1 MTDLSIFITVAGL
14 CLSVATF
21 YFGRQSVTKADGKAA
36 GALETDLRYIKES
49 VGRIEGQLNRD
60 VQRLEGRIDEI
71 SNQLPGEL
79 KQAKTIVDSRSEL
92 ITNAKREAENI
103 MKSAQAQARQLVSQ
117 EAIYLEAKNQA
128 NDMVRAAQDKIK
140 ELKQVTNDYVDDSLR
155 RTEEAI
161 QMALEEVKQSRVRF
175 RAASAEQMQK
185 RREELAQSAEKQTQ
199 NG

>member
-71 SNQLPGEL
+71 SNQLAGISNTAGRAHES
-79 KQAKTIVDSRSEL
+79 A
-92 ITNAKREAENI
+92 
-103 MKSAQAQARQLVSQ
+103 KSAHSRID
-117 EAIYLEAKNQA
+117 EHLEREHNIQT
-128 NDMVRAAQDKIK
+128 D
-140 ELKQVTNDYVDDSLR
+140 R
-155 RTEEAI
+155 RR
-161 QMALEEVKQSRVRF
+161 SN
-175 RAASAEQMQK
+175 AE
-185 RREELAQSAEKQTQ
+185 T
-199 NG
+199 

>member
-71 SNQLPGEL
+71 SNQLAGISNTAGRAHES
-79 KQAKTIVDSRSEL
+79 AKTILRAVAAATVVIVVFSFALMWRTGDTSPLAYIIPGIFTEL
-92 ITNAKREAENI
+92 SAATGFYFWKAKAENEI
-103 MKSAQAQARQLVSQ
+103 KLDTIRRQ
-117 EAIYLEAKNQA
+117 
-128 NDMVRAAQDKIK
+128 K
-140 ELKQVTNDYVDDSLR
+140 ELEQSKKQN
-155 RTEEAI
+155 TEPGEYDPGSNY
-161 QMALEEVKQSRVRF
+161 EGG
-175 RAASAEQMQK
+175 
-185 RREELAQSAEKQTQ
+185 TP
-199 NG
+199 

>member
-71 SNQLPGEL
+71 SNQLAGISNTAGRAHES
-79 KQAKTIVDSRSEL
+79 A
-92 ITNAKREAENI
+92 
-103 MKSAQAQARQLVSQ
+103 KSALKHADGALTDEEYEPTRAQRAEYRKQINDLQA
-117 EAIYLEAKNQA
+117 AIETLETT
-128 NDMVRAAQDKIK
+128 
-140 ELKQVTNDYVDDSLR
+140 EGQVVDN
-155 RTEEAI
+155 E
-161 QMALEEVKQSRVRF
+161 
-175 RAASAEQMQK
+175 
-185 RREELAQSAEKQTQ
+185 
-199 NG
+199 

>member
-1 MTDLSIFITVAGL
+1 MSEKVLDLL
-14 CLSVATF
+14 
-21 YFGRQSVTKADGKAA
+21 
-36 GALETDLRYIKES
+36 
-49 VGRIEGQLNRD
+49 
-60 VQRLEGRIDEI
+60 DEI

-140 ELKQVTNDYVDDSLR
+140 ELKKKVTNDYVDDPQPHGGGR
-155 RTEEAI
+155 RRGSGA
-161 QMALEEVKQSRVRF
+161 R
-175 RAASAEQMQK
+175 SAPPGSSAPSSI
-185 RREELAQSAEKQTQ
+185 RRPRTTPRSSKTCKPAP
-199 NG
+199 

>member
-71 SNQLPGEL
+71 SNQLAGISNTAGRAHES
-79 KQAKTIVDSRSEL
+79 A
-92 ITNAKREAENI
+92 
-103 MKSAQAQARQLVSQ
+103 KSAHNRIDEHLEREHKRARSPSIFCTVYFLDFTQLGIVWPVAYFVAELFTLTVLPSAIEP
-117 EAIYLEAKNQA
+117 EAAAVEAPA
-128 NDMVRAAQDKIK
+128 M
-140 ELKQVTNDYVDDSLR
+140 S
-155 RTEEAI
+155 EA
-161 QMALEEVKQSRVRF
+161 F
-175 RAASAEQMQK
+175 
-185 RREELAQSAEKQTQ
+185 TQ
-199 NG
+199 P

>member
-71 SNQLPGEL
+71 SNQLAGISNTHES
-79 KQAKTIVDSRSEL
+79 A
-92 ITNAKREAENI
+92 
-103 MKSAQAQARQLVSQ
+103 KSAHNRID
-117 EAIYLEAKNQA
+117 EHLEREHNIQT
-128 NDMVRAAQDKIK
+128 D
-140 ELKQVTNDYVDDSLR
+140 R
-155 RTEEAI
+155 RR
-161 QMALEEVKQSRVRF
+161 SN
-175 RAASAEQMQK
+175 AE
-185 RREELAQSAEKQTQ
+185 T
-199 NG
+199 